1 MSLRKAIDAK
11 CKDCIYDPLSG
22 LGTWKQQVQGCTS
35 KDCGLWPVHAKS
47 DAGKVVKKYQCCKC
61 GSSVTRNATKVTRGY
76 FAYCSE
82 CDEDMY
88 EIEVREVALE
98 QSTG

>member
-1 MSLRKAIDAK
+1 MRKAIDAK

-35 KDCGLWPVHAKS
+35 KECGLWPVRAKS
-47 DAGKVVKKYQCCKC
+47 DAGKVVKKYTCNKC
-61 GSSVTRNATKVTRGY
+61 SSPVTRNATKVAKGY

-82 CDEDMY
+82 CVEDMHQF
-88 EIEVREVALE
+88 EVTEVPLE
-98 QSTG
+98 